1 MNWLVKGKTGLIIL
15 SALSLLSCDNEELL
29 SLDFNPQ
36 DENINI
42 SFTELTLPSQL
53 VQRDSI
59 TTSYTNN
66 MLVGNYRSVDFGM
79 LEARAY
85 MGIRIN
91 SQATVEADDLLDSLV
106 FNVRRNYFYG
116 TASGDVQQTIR
127 LHQLTEEIQDTIRY
141 ENTSSLSFDPVP
153 LGQLTYNIV
162 PGTNDTLSILL
173 SDDLGNELLGLF
185 RANAPETDSSA
196 LFRRY
201 FKGMVL
207 TAGSENSFI
216 TGFDPASIEMSLFYS
231 AAGDTVSQKISF
243 VVPGVLIDPRTGAS
257 GPLNFSEVQY
267 DRSGTAIADIDEP
280 REVGSPTDDR
290 LYLQSSSGLISRI
303 DMQPLLDFVES
314 SEERILLNRVV
325 LHIGLANEV
334 EEGLAPPPALFGYLV
349 EDDGYSR
356 ILSTVPNRS
365 GSLYFHGVYSDSEF
379 IFDQNNRRPFPVEPS
394 AIVYDSTDVAYNLKI
409 TSFSQTL
416 LDGYVDNS
424 EILLFPSDF
433 NSSITQLVTSADS
446 VKLRVYYSRLR

>member
-1 MNWLVKGKTGLIIL
+1 MSDAVGND
-15 SALSLLSCDNEELL
+15 LLSKLKSDAAEL
-29 SLDFNPQ
+29 
-36 DENINI
+36 
-42 SFTELTLPSQL
+42 
-53 VQRDSI
+53 
-59 TTSYTNN
+59 
-66 MLVGNYRSVDFGM
+66 
-79 LEARAY
+79 
-85 MGIRIN
+85 
-91 SQATVEADDLLDSLV
+91 
-106 FNVRRNYFYG
+106 
-116 TASGDVQQTIR
+116 
-127 LHQLTEEIQDTIRY
+127 
-141 ENTSSLSFDPVP
+141 
-153 LGQLTYNIV
+153 
-162 PGTNDTLSILL
+162 
-173 SDDLGNELLGLF
+173 
-185 RANAPETDSSA
+185 DSSA
-196 LFRRY
+196 LFRQY
-201 FKGMVL
+201 FRGL
-207 TAGSENSFI
+207 ALSPGSENSFM
-216 TGFDPASIEMSLFYS
+216 TGFSRIQMLMYYS
-231 AAGDTVSQKISF
+231 APADTVSKSF
-243 VVPGVLIDPRTGAS
+243 NFTAS
-257 GPLNFSEVQY
+257 RIFNGIET

-325 LHIGLANEV
+325 LHIGLSNEV

-379 IFDQNNRRPFPVEPS
+379 IFDPVNRRPFPVEPS
-394 AIVYDSTDVAYNLKI
+394 AIAYDSTDVAYNLKI